1 MVAGVQTDKFENQD
15 GSTEDVKDV
24 QQELTMEGTMAASR
38 TKKVIVILLH
48 AFIGW
53 ALCGAIIGIGRGI
66 TSMETTLILHA
77 IGAPIIFIVLSLIY
91 CRWFAYT
98 TPLQT
103 ALVFI
108 GFVIFMDL
116 FLVALLIEK
125 SFEMFASILGTWLP
139 FVLIF
144 LATYITCLSLK
155 KRP

>member
-1 MVAGVQTDKFENQD
+1 
-15 GSTEDVKDV
+15 
-24 QQELTMEGTMAASR
+24 MAVSR

-125 SFEMFASILGTWLP
+125 SFEMFASFLVTWLP
-139 FVLIF
+139 FVIIF
-144 LATYITCLSLK
+144 LATYITFLSLK